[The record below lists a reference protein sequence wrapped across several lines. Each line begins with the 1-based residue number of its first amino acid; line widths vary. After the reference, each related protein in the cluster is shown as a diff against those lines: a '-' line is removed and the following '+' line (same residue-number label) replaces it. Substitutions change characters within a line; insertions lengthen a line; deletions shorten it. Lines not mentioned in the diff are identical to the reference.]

1 MRMLKGT
8 SATSRPV
15 WMRNSTLFAATFG
28 AVLLALAWCMLL
40 SSRSVWLFFPLAG
53 LAALLLGSA
62 YALNARFQ
70 SGRLLGFG
78 SKYVQV
84 RSLDEWTSYQYGT
97 AFEESSPE
105 QQNEALT
112 HYRVGLRLFPA
123 RPQDMAPKQSS
134 WQWLLSLLTFCAFIT
149 LSEAVH
155 GWYRFLLL
163 FAYYA
168 WIFGC
173 MRLSR
178 RFIDTPA
185 TSGLTEL
192 HLQQ

>member
-1 MRMLKGT
+1 MTVLNGT
-8 SATSRPV
+8 PATSRPV
-15 WMRNSTLFAATFG
+15 WMRNSTLLAATFG
-28 AVLLALAWCMLL
+28 AALLVLAWCTLL
-40 SSRSVWLFFPLAG
+40 SSRSVGLFLPLAG
-53 LAALLLGSA
+53 LAALLSGSA
-62 YALNARFQ
+62 YALNARPH
-70 SGRLLGFG
+70 SARLLGFG
-78 SKYVQV
+78 KKHVQV
-84 RSLDEWTSYQYGT
+84 RGLDEWTLYQYGT
-97 AFEESSPE
+97 AFEKSSPE

-134 WQWLLSLLTFCAFIT
+134 WQWLLSLLTFCALIT

-155 GWYRFLLL
+155 VWYRFLLL
-163 FAYYA
+163 VAYYA
-168 WIFGC
+168 WMFGC

-192 HLQQ
+192 HLQ